1 MLWIGCGD
9 CRRSDVDDVRGMVME
24 RYIHKIIGLIEDMD
38 SEKELKIA
46 ERYLY
51 DFLHVFLVAYRF
63 DQMEE
68 LRNLSFGWKPGINH
82 LMISDIFSAMEA
94 EREEAIKAASVS
106 ATEDSEV
113 VRLRIEKLLKK

>member
-1 MLWIGCGD
+1 
-9 CRRSDVDDVRGMVME
+9 VDDVRGMVME